1 MEINDNVVQGLVVV
15 QSILALGWGEEQAL
29 EVLSQTLA
37 TARRLVSALLGEGP
51 VQAGQLVRTGPAASA
66 LGAPER

>member
-1 MEINDNVVQGLVVV
+1 MEINDNVVQGLVLA
-15 QSILALGWGEEQAL
+15 QSVLALGWGEERAL
-29 EVLSQTLA
+29 EVVNQTLA

-51 VQAGQLVRTGPAASA
+51 VQAGDLVRAGPADSA